1 MKSILIVGATGA
13 QGGAII
19 RHLASTGQYNI
30 TAFTRSATSPKA
42 VELAALPNMKIAVS
56 DAATG
61 YDTKAFLAAASDVD
75 YVLVNTDG
83 FALGEQAEI
92 YWGMRLFELS
102 ARAGVKHFIYSGLDS
117 VGPKTNYDPDLYV
130 GHYQGKARIQD
141 WIHAQK
147 DVKMQWTIIRS
158 GPYMEL
164 LSAVM
169 SPAVEQDGSLIF
181 QLPLDNG
188 SIPFIHL
195 DDFGKYVDWALR
207 HPEESNRLDFGIAT
221 VLATG
226 DQIAKASEKVSG
238 KTSRFVNVPID
249 IWNSV
254 AWKTLPQG
262 SDTKIGFQSVKDD
275 SGLLMT
281 YGENFKNWWNLY
293 KASPSDNSGLIQRDF
308 EFLDWIV
315 PDRVKSV
322 EEWMKKVQYI
332 GAKQDL
338 LNLEAHTK

>member
-1 MKSILIVGATGA
+1 MKSVLIVGATGA
-13 QGGAII
+13 QGGAIL
-19 RHLASTGQYNI
+19 RHLSSTGQYNI

-42 VELAALPNMKIAVS
+42 VELAALPNVKIAVS

-83 FALGEQAEI
+83 FALGEQAET
-92 YWGMRLFELS
+92 YWGIRLFELS

-117 VGPKTNYDPDLYV
+117 V

-158 GPYMEL
+158 GPYVEL

-169 SPAVEQDGSLIF
+169 SPAIEQDGSLTF

-195 DDFGKYVDWALR
+195 GDFGKYVDWAFQ
-207 HPEESNRLDFGIAT
+207 HPEESKHLDFGIAT

-226 DQIAKASEKVSG
+226 EDIAKASENVSG
-238 KTSRFVNVPID
+238 KISRFVNVPID

-254 AWKTLPQG
+254 AWKSLPQG
-262 SDTKIGFQSVKDD
+262 PDTKIGFQSVKDD

-308 EFLDWIV
+308 EFLDRIV

-322 EEWMKKVQYI
+322 EEWMKKVQYT
-332 GAKQDL
+332 GDKQDL

>member
-1 MKSILIVGATGA
+1 MKSVLIIGATGA
-13 QGGAII
+13 QGSAIL
-19 RHLASTGQYNI
+19 RHLSSTGQYNI

-42 VELAALPNMKIAVS
+42 VELAALPNVKIAVS
-56 DAATG
+56 SAANG
-61 YDTKAFLAAASDVD
+61 YDTKAFLSAAENSD

-83 FALGEQAEI
+83 FALGEQAET
-92 YWGMRLFELS
+92 YWGIRLFELS

-117 VGPKTNYDPDLYV
+117 LGPKSNYDPDLYC

-147 DVKMQWTIIRS
+147 NVKMRWSIIKS

-169 SPAVEQDGSLIF
+169 SPAIEEDGSLTF

-188 SIPFIHL
+188 SIPFIPL
-195 DDFGKYVDWALR
+195 GDFGKYVHWAFQ
-207 HPEESNRLDFGIAT
+207 HPEESNHLDFGIAA

-226 DQIAKASEKVSG
+226 EDIAEASEKVSG

-254 AWKTLPQG
+254 AWKPLPKGQ
-262 SDTKIGFQSVKDD
+262 DTKIGFQSVRDD

-281 YGENFKNWWNLY
+281 YGENFKSWWNLY

-308 EFLDWIV
+308 EFLDRIV

-322 EEWMKKVQYI
+322 GEWMRKVDYTGQKKEVLKLQ
-332 GAKQDL
+332 AVT
-338 LNLEAHTK
+338 E